1 MVTSQVE
8 DSISFRNTFVQCQV
22 PRLVEYTQFNLVFA
36 AGRHRLPQ
44 HFVSADWV
52 LGDTSAQLEV
62 WASTSHMC
70 ANLLRNTLT
79 KLYKLNLVPKATD
92 PSEVGPARSTC
103 TCEMLYNTIITGP
116 ELICSFYDN
125 NIYTSASDLNTYTL
139 WHRII
144 K

>member
-92 PSEVGPARSTC
+92 WPKLLRVLAQAQVKWVQRVLLAPARCC
-103 TCEMLYNTIITGP
+103 TTL
-116 ELICSFYDN
+116 LLL
-125 NIYTSASDLNTYTL
+125 DLS
-139 WHRII
+139 
-144 K
+144 